1 MYIFKKNFMFYIFIY
16 TINDM
21 HITYKYMYICSI
33 NMLHVCV
40 IIYIINIHS
49 TYEECIC
56 KSTQLQISCFLLCY
70 QFYYVF
76 MFLLCHVFHDF

>member
-1 MYIFKKNFMFYIFIY
+1 MYIFKKKSMFCIFNILIY

-56 KSTQLQISCFLLCY
+56 KSTQLQKSCFNCVIMFLLCY
-70 QFYYVF
+70 
-76 MFLLCHVFHDF
+76 VFHDF